1 MKKTWNDHGMMS
13 LLDAMLFFVIM
24 IIISG
29 LFLTIGVTM
38 SDSAELIRDQ
48 QSAEYNDNVRLAW
61 MSASIP
67 EVSYTSIDPIW
78 HLSTSH
84 VYNNLSVQ
92 FLIME
97 ELRLIGDEDM
107 DPDKFTSFNKAIQ
120 EQANLIVEPIYKW
133 AFWAEYGDVRISM
146 NKTVV
151 DMTPSFED
159 FKKELGDEV
168 HATTWNSLAF
178 GEDGDVKM
186 HFYTW

>member
-1 MKKTWNDHGMMS
+1 MIS

-38 SDSAELIRDQ
+38 SDSAELIRGQ
-48 QSAEYNDNVRLAW
+48 QSAEYNDQVRLAW
-61 MSASIP
+61 MSSSIP
-67 EVSYTSIDPIW
+67 MVSYIDVHNIV
-78 HLSTSH
+78 HRR
-84 VYNNLSVQ
+84 NNLSVQ

-97 ELRLIGDEDM
+97 ELHLIGDEGIG
-107 DPDKFTSFNKAIQ
+107 PDNFTSFNKAIQ

-133 AFWAEYGDVRISM
+133 AFWAEYGNVRISM
-146 NKTVV
+146 NKTSI

-159 FKKELGDEV
+159 FKKDLGDEV

-178 GEDGDVKM
+178 GGNGEVKM